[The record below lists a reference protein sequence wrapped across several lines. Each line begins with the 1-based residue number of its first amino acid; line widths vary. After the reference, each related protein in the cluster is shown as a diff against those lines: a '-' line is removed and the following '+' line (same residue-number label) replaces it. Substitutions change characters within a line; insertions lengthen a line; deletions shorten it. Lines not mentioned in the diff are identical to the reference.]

1 MVRQLEIQD
10 DMVRHDR
17 SSELPSGDEIAA
29 EVERFLRE
37 QDD

>member
-1 MVRQLEIQD
+1 MRQN
-10 DMVRHDR
+10 R

-29 EVERFLRE
+29 EVEQFLRE